1 MAGDPLANFAA
12 AGGGG
17 SSPSRGA
24 GDASGGAGGGHAASA
39 VEGAARAAA
48 AVLVAASAHE
58 VEIDDEDGAASE
70 GSSDSDMGP
79 PMTRMWA
86 NGHLKPGEVPSSIRM
101 AQHVAHLV
109 QAGGLAP
116 PPHGQS
122 AGVLSPRSRV
132 LLACGGAD
140 AEADSDDDDSV
151 VEGGGGACRRE
162 GPGSER
168 RGAAAEDVLLED
180 TYELRGHNVES
191 APFLSGFRSH
201 DGAENT
207 ERPDSPSKWC
217 TLQ

>member
-1 MAGDPLANFAA
+1 
-12 AGGGG
+12 
-17 SSPSRGA
+17 
-24 GDASGGAGGGHAASA
+24 
-39 VEGAARAAA
+39 
-48 AVLVAASAHE
+48 VAAQADE
-58 VEIDDEDGAASE
+58 AEIDDEDGATSE

-86 NGHLKPGEVPSSIRM
+86 NGHLRPGEVPSSIRM
-101 AQHVAHLV
+101 AQHVEHLV

-122 AGVLSPRSRV
+122 VGVLSPRRRV
-132 LLACGGAD
+132 LLACGAAE
-140 AEADSDDDDSV
+140 AEADSDDDADSV

-162 GPGSER
+162 GHDSER

-180 TYELRGHNVES
+180 TSELRGHNVES
-191 APFLSGFRSH
+191 SPFLSGFSSH
-201 DGAENT
+201 DGAEIT